1 MTAERKFADAETL
14 TPVIREVFGTDRL
27 ITTVD
32 RLLNGTKKGV
42 YRIMLDDAT
51 TAIAYVWN
59 ADEDYWDGLLPDG
72 HDDPSNP
79 FAHAS
84 GIDFF
89 EAATRRLEA
98 VGARSPRLLLADRSR
113 DLYPADIAVTED
125 VRGGTLEAL
134 LERDPDAG
142 RQTLAQLADMLR
154 RMHTYRAPA
163 FGRVAWIDNGGTPPD
178 TTCEQAYLQ
187 RALVNIATA
196 VPRDA
201 RAAEAE
207 AMLERKLRTLH
218 AALDPRAEHGVVH
231 GELCAEHTLVGP
243 DGEPVIIDI
252 EGLMYT
258 DIEVEHC
265 WMRMRFGPHY
275 ASLRNPDLDP
285 QRVKYYQ
292 YVMHLDLVG
301 GPLRI
306 AEGDFPNREWM
317 LDVADFHLQKALA
330 YET

>member
-1 MTAERKFADAETL
+1 MIAERKFADAETL
-14 TPVIREVFGTDRL
+14 APVMREVFGTDRR
-27 ITTVD
+27 IAAVD
-32 RLLNGTKKGV
+32 RLLDGTKKGV
-42 YRIMLDDAT
+42 YRVTLDDDTSAVV
-51 TAIAYVWN
+51 YVWN
-59 ADEDYWDGLLPDG
+59 ADEDYWDGLLPEG

-89 EAATRRLEA
+89 EGATRRLDA
-98 VGARSPRLLLADRSR
+98 IGVRSPRLLLADRSR
-113 DLYPADIAVTED
+113 NLYPADIAVAEYI
-125 VRGGTLEAL
+125 RGGTLEEL

-142 RQTLAQLADMLR
+142 RQTLAQLAGMLR
-154 RMHTYRAPA
+154 RMHGYRGPA
-163 FGRVAWIDNGGTPPD
+163 FGRVAWIDGGGAPPD
-178 TTCEQAYLQ
+178 TTCEQAYLE
-187 RALVNIATA
+187 RSLVNIATA

-201 RAAEAE
+201 RAAEGE
-207 AMLERKLRTLH
+207 AMLEAKLRALH
-218 AALDPRAEHGVVH
+218 AALDPRTEYGVVH
-231 GELCAEHTLVGP
+231 GELCAGHTLVGP

-265 WMRMRFGPHY
+265 WMRMRFGPY
-275 ASLRNPDLDP
+275 YEALRNPALDP
-285 QRVKYYQ
+285 KRVKYYQ

-306 AEGDFPNREWM
+306 AEGDFPNRQWM
-317 LDVADFHLQKALA
+317 LDVADFHLRKALA

>member
-1 MTAERKFADAETL
+1 MTAHRRFADTEAL
-14 TPVIREVFGTDRL
+14 TPVMREVFGTDRA
-27 ITTVD
+27 IAAVD

-42 YRIMLDDAT
+42 YRVTLDDAT
-51 TAIAYVWN
+51 STIVYVWN
-59 ADEDYWDGLLPDG
+59 TDEDYWVGLLPDD

-84 GIDFF
+84 GINLF
-89 EAATRRLEA
+89 EGATRRLEA
-98 VGARSPRLLLADRSR
+98 VGARSPRLLLADRSKN
-113 DLYPADIAVTED
+113 LYPADIAVAED

-142 RQTLAQLADMLR
+142 GRTLAQLSDMLR
-154 RMHTYRAPA
+154 RMHAHRAPA
-163 FGRVAWIDNGGTPPD
+163 FGRVAWIDSGGAPPD
-178 TTCEQAYLQ
+178 TTCEQAYLE
-187 RALVNIATA
+187 RSLANIATA
-196 VPRDA
+196 VLRDA
-201 RAAEAE
+201 RAAEGE
-207 AMLERKLRTLH
+207 AMLEEKLRTLH
-218 AALDPRAEHGVVH
+218 AALEPRAQHGIVH
-231 GELCAEHTLVGP
+231 GELGPEHTLVGP

-275 ASLRNPDLDP
+275 EALRNPDLDP
-285 QRVKYYQ
+285 LRVRYYQ

-317 LDVADFHLQKALA
+317 LDVADFHLQRALA
-330 YET
+330 F

>member
-1 MTAERKFADAETL
+1 MAAERKFADAETL

-27 ITTVD
+27 ITAVD
-32 RLLNGTKKGV
+32 RLVNGTKKGV
-42 YRIMLDDAT
+42 YRITLDDAT
-51 TAIAYVWN
+51 SAIAYVWN
-59 ADEDYWDGLLPDG
+59 AGEDYWDGLLPDG

-84 GIDFF
+84 GIDYF

-98 VGARSPRLLLADRSR
+98 VGARSPQLLLADRSKDR
-113 DLYPADIAVTED
+113 YPADVAVTED
-125 VRGGTLEAL
+125 VRGGTLESL

-142 RQTLAQLADMLR
+142 RQTLAQLSDMLR
-154 RMHTYRAPA
+154 GMHTYQAPA
-163 FGRVAWIDNGGTPPD
+163 FGRVAWIDSGGAPPD
-178 TTCEQAYLQ
+178 TTCEQAYLE

-207 AMLERKLRTLH
+207 AILEEKLRTLH
-218 AALDPRAEHGVVH
+218 AALDPRAEYGVVH

-275 ASLRNPDLDP
+275 AALDNPDLDP
-285 QRVKYYQ
+285 QRIKYYQ

-306 AEGDFPNREWM
+306 AEGDFPNRKWM
-317 LDVADFHLQKALA
+317 LDVADFHLQKALT
-330 YET
+330 YKT

>member
-14 TPVIREVFGTDRL
+14 TPVVRDVFGTDRR
-27 ITTVD
+27 IASAD
-32 RLLNGTKKGV
+32 RLRDGTKKGV
-42 YRIMLDDAT
+42 YRVTLDDAT
-51 TAIAYVWN
+51 SAIVYVWN

-89 EAATRRLEA
+89 EGATRRLEA
-98 VGARSPRLLLADRSR
+98 IGARSPRLLLADRSR
-113 DLYPADIAVTED
+113 ALYPADIAVAED

-163 FGRVAWIDNGGTPPD
+163 FGRVAWIDAGGAPPEMS
-178 TTCEQAYLQ
+178 CEQAYLE

-196 VPRDA
+196 VSRDA
-201 RAAEAE
+201 RAADGA
-207 AMLERKLRTLH
+207 AMLEGKLRTLH
-218 AALDPRAEHGVVH
+218 AALEPRAEYGVVH

-243 DGEPVIIDI
+243 AGQPVIIDI
-252 EGLMYT
+252 EGLTYT

-275 ASLRNPDLDP
+275 EVLRNPDLDP
-285 QRVKYYQ
+285 QRVRFYQ

-306 AEGDFPNREWM
+306 AEGDFPNRAWM
-317 LDVADFHLQKALA
+317 LDIADFHLQRALA
-330 YET
+330 YRA

>member
-1 MTAERKFADAETL
+1 MVAERRFADARTL
-14 TPVIREVFGTDRL
+14 TPVIRDAFGTDRR
-27 ITTVD
+27 IAAVD
-32 RLLNGTKKGV
+32 RLLDGTKKGV
-42 YRIMLDDAT
+42 YRVTLDDAT
-51 TAIAYVWN
+51 SAIVYVWN

-72 HDDPSNP
+72 HNDPSNP

-84 GIDFF
+84 GVDFF
-89 EAATRRLEA
+89 EGATRRLEA
-98 VGARSPRLLLADRSR
+98 VGARSPRLLHTDRSKKV
-113 DLYPADIAVTED
+113 YPADIAVAED

-142 RQTLAQLADMLR
+142 RRTLAQLADMLR
-154 RMHTYRAPA
+154 RMHAYRAPA
-163 FGRVAWIDNGGTPPD
+163 FGRVAWIDSGGAPPD
-178 TTCEQAYLQ
+178 TTCEQAYLE
-187 RALVNIATA
+187 RTLVNIATA
-196 VPRDA
+196 VARDP
-201 RAAEAE
+201 RAADAE
-207 AMLERKLRTLH
+207 AMLEEKLRTLH
-218 AALDPRAEHGVVH
+218 AALDPRAEFGVVH
-231 GELCAEHTLVGP
+231 GELCAGHTLVGP

-275 ASLRNPDLDP
+275 EALRNPDLDP
-285 QRVKYYQ
+285 RRVAYYQ

-317 LDVADFHLQKALA
+317 LGVADFHLQRALA
-330 YET
+330 YEA

>member
-14 TPVIREVFGTDRL
+14 TPVMREVFGTDRH
-27 ITTVD
+27 IAAVD

-42 YRIMLDDAT
+42 YRITLDDAT
-51 TAIAYVWN
+51 SLIVYVWN

-89 EAATRRLEA
+89 EGATRRLEA
-98 VGARSPRLLLADRSR
+98 VGVRSPRLLLADRSK
-113 DLYPADIAVTED
+113 DLYPADIAVAED

-142 RQTLAQLADMLR
+142 RQTLAQLSDMLR
-154 RMHTYRAPA
+154 RMHAYRAPA
-163 FGRVAWIDNGGTPPD
+163 FGRVAWIDSGGAPPD
-178 TTCEQAYLQ
+178 TTCEQAYLE

-201 RAAEAE
+201 RAAEGE
-207 AMLERKLRTLH
+207 AMLEGKLRTLY
-218 AALDPRAEHGVVH
+218 ATLDPRAEHGVVH
-231 GELCAEHTLVGP
+231 GELCAAHTLVGP

-252 EGLMYT
+252 EGLMYA

-275 ASLRNPDLDP
+275 EALRNPDLDP
-285 QRVKYYQ
+285 RRVKYYQ

-306 AEGDFPNREWM
+306 AAGDFPNREWM
-317 LDVADFHLQKALA
+317 LDVANVHLQKALA

>member
-1 MTAERKFADAETL
+1 MIADRRFADAETL
-14 TPVIREVFGTDRL
+14 TPVIRDAFGTGRR
-27 ITTVD
+27 IGAVD

-42 YRIMLDDAT
+42 YRVTLDDAT
-51 TAIAYVWN
+51 SAIVYVWN

-89 EAATRRLEA
+89 EGATRRLEA

-113 DLYPADIAVTED
+113 SLYPADIAVAED

-142 RQTLAQLADMLR
+142 RRTLAQLSDMLR
-154 RMHTYRAPA
+154 RMHAYRAPA
-163 FGRVAWIDNGGTPPD
+163 FGRVAWIDSGGAPPD
-178 TTCEQAYLQ
+178 LTCEQAYLE

-196 VPRDA
+196 VSRDA
-201 RAAEAE
+201 RAAEGR
-207 AMLERKLRTLH
+207 AMLEEKLRILY
-218 AALDPRAEHGVVH
+218 AAVDPRAEFGVVH

-243 DGEPVIIDI
+243 DGEPVLIDI

-275 ASLRNPDLDP
+275 EALRNPDLDP
-285 QRVKYYQ
+285 RRVRYYQ

-306 AEGDFPNREWM
+306 AGGDFPDREWM
-317 LDVADFHLQKALA
+317 LGVADFHLQRALA
-330 YET
+330 YEA